1 MHIHSSK
8 WGNSLFSFSINFFRI
23 CRIVLDDVPNVLR
36 NIFKDEFQ
44 HKYRQPWADNRAS
57 GNMLMKYD
65 HWQAKLSPPQLKL
78 LRDGD
83 TQCWDGTLL
92 FHVLL
97 HSSLC
102 LFADKFQST
111 QCVITVQTQSVSASV
126 PGCDFRSLLRK
137 GYKVIFD
144 LGNDQFRTDV
154 VNVQKN
160 RFLTKHVFKPPH
172 GLLPPQ
178 QMSITVDMYI
188 CRMEWFCINEL
199 AQLRNVNFAHC
210 GAARAT
216 AAQLHNVIQNVE
228 RIYSDLK
235 VPGNSIAGMKAIEKG

>member
-1 MHIHSSK
+1 MHVQIHMK
-8 WGNSLFSFSINFFRI
+8 KFFLFLSINFFRI

-36 NIFKDEFQ
+36 NIFKREFQ
-44 HKYRQPWADNRAS
+44 HKYHQPWADNRAS

-65 HWQAKLSPPQLKL
+65 HWQTKLSPPQLKL

-102 LFADKFQST
+102 LFADQVQGT
-111 QCVITVQTQSVSASV
+111 QCVVTVQTHSVSASV
-126 PGCDFRSLLRK
+126 PGYDFRRLLQK

-144 LGNDQFRTDV
+144 LGNDQFHTDIV
-154 VNVQKN
+154 SVQKSH
-160 RFLTKHVFKPPH
+160 FFTKHIFKPPH

-178 QMSITVDMYI
+178 QRSITVDVYI
-188 CRMEWFCINEL
+188 CRIEWFHINEL
-199 AQLRNVNFAHC
+199 AQLRNASFAHC
-210 GAARAT
+210 EAARASAT
-216 AAQLHNVIQNVE
+216 QLHNVVQNVE
-228 RIYSDLK
+228 RIYIDLK
-235 VPGNSIAGMKAIEKG
+235 VPRKSIAEMKAIEKG